1 MKASTLTDDRKEDR
15 KYLTLILGGS
25 LIISLATL
33 LTGSLLSMSKNEILA
48 GIGEATVIQGFMW
61 IAGTVMMTVIV
72 KMKMRNLY
80 SEISNTGSQH

>member
-33 LTGSLLSMSKNEILA
+33 LTGSLLSMSKNEMVA
-48 GIGEATVIQGFMW
+48 GVGEATVIQGFMW
-61 IAGTVMMTVIV
+61 VAGTAMMTVMV

-80 SEISNTGSQH
+80 NEGNITDSQE

>member
-33 LTGSLLSMSKNEILA
+33 LTGSLLSMSKNEMLA
-48 GIGEATVIQGFMW
+48 GVGEATVIQGFMW
-61 IAGTVMMTVIV
+61 IAGTAMMALVV

-80 SEISNTGSQH
+80 DEGNATHSQD